1 MSCPR
6 CLRRGNGLE
15 TQEDLSNNVTENNK
29 VNTETGIE
37 SSQDISDDRFDLTP
51 FLDPIIPG
59 PSLDIPEDLD
69 GWSSIDGSGVSDC
82 ASTINGFSTR
92 NLSKTPAEHCATV

>member
-1 MSCPR
+1 M
-6 CLRRGNGLE
+6 
-15 TQEDLSNNVTENNK
+15 SNNVTEKNK

-69 GWSSIDGSGVSDC
+69 GWSSIDGWGVWDC
-82 ASTINGFSTR
+82 ASTITSPLEEVLGVFR
-92 NLSKTPAEHCATV
+92 NLWSNALSAVLRKSHEL